1 MEGAGGVLGS
11 YFIQRGFLIRR
22 VSLISPKLQ
31 TPENGACL
39 FYGSNC
45 MVPVQYFYYLLRG
58 NRMGR
63 AVSVLILSDNR
74 LFRESLGRILSKRA
88 DLEVASSLG
97 FSEGAYREALRLAP
111 DVVVLDSLEFLYRAC
126 EGNLRRNSGNGLS
139 MLLVAMEENE
149 QTFLRAIR
157 AGAMGFVPKEA
168 SALDVVAAVR
178 SVARGE
184 AVCPPKFCRILFECV
199 AAQAETS
206 KSEGGSALTR
216 RERQLVPMIGQ
227 GLTNKEIAQQ
237 LSLSEQTIKNHI
249 HRILHK
255 LGAENRMGIMSAVH
269 TFPN

>member
-1 MEGAGGVLGS
+1 
-11 YFIQRGFLIRR
+11 
-22 VSLISPKLQ
+22 
-31 TPENGACL
+31 
-39 FYGSNC
+39 
-45 MVPVQYFYYLLRG
+45 
-58 NRMGR
+58 MGR
-63 AVSVLILSDNR
+63 PVSVLILSDNR
-74 LFRESLGRILSKRA
+74 LFRESLGRILSKRP

-111 DVVVLDSLEFLYRAC
+111 DVVVLDSIEFLYRAC
-126 EGNLRRNSGNGLS
+126 EGNPQRNSRNGLS

-157 AGAMGFVPKEA
+157 AGAMGFVPKDA

-184 AVCPPKFCRILFECV
+184 AVCPPRFCRTLFDCV
-199 AAQAETS
+199 AQATESPKT
-206 KSEGGSALTR
+206 KGRLVLTR
-216 RERQLVPMIGQ
+216 RERQLVPMIEQ

-255 LGAENRMGIMSAVH
+255 VGAESRMGITSAVH
-269 TFPN
+269 GFPN